1 MKINI
6 KTIWY
11 TFVHYCQ
18 LRYDAFRLWVAIKF
32 ADAKQRAYNKRY
44 YVIPDYENKL
54 QVLNND
60 EIKILQTPRKIK
72 RLIRGKVKTFKTYA
86 MNPHATHLDIM
97 RECYYYTSL
106 KLNEIGSRI
115 PKAERLKRKE
125 KWLTYMEKQRM
136 EANYGKRNKNKKK
149 RG

>member
-44 YVIPDYENKL
+44 YVIPDYNNKL
-54 QVLNND
+54 QEFTSAGKKKEND
-60 EIKILQTPRKIK
+60 ETII
-72 RLIRGKVKTFKTYA
+72 
-86 MNPHATHLDIM
+86 
-97 RECYYYTSL
+97 
-106 KLNEIGSRI
+106 
-115 PKAERLKRKE
+115 KE
-125 KWLTYMEKQRM
+125 KDKIQ
-136 EANYGKRNKNKKK
+136 KNKADENK
-149 RG
+149 

>member
-44 YVIPDYENKL
+44 YVIPDYDNKL

>member
-44 YVIPDYENKL
+44 YVIPDYNNKL

-60 EIKILQTPRKIK
+60 EIKILQTPRNIK

-136 EANYGKRNKNKKK
+136 EANYGKRNKSKKK

>member
-1 MKINI
+1 
-6 KTIWY
+6 
-11 TFVHYCQ
+11 

-44 YVIPDYENKL
+44 YVIPDYDNKL

>member
-44 YVIPDYENKL
+44 YVIPDYDNKL

-115 PKAERLKRKE
+115 PKAERLRRKE